1 MDSISHF
8 HDLCAC
14 WTGPCYSAQKTPL
27 QMPKRSHKGL
37 MIHIASADD
46 IHGTKCPSVMNFV
59 DLAGQLV
66 LNL

>member
-8 HDLCAC
+8 HDLSAC
-14 WTGPCYSAQKTPL
+14 LAAPCYSVQKTPL

-46 IHGTKCPSVMNFV
+46 IKGSKGPNVMNFV
-59 DLAGQLV
+59 DLAG
-66 LNL
+66 